1 MKKPRKRGRVH
12 RSQQNGVFARVAVV
26 RLIEK
31 EIVETEEVL
40 TSFTR
45 LNKVKI
51 LCTSEDG
58 SLWLNKLQKRL
69 EWTMWRREVRRRCGI
84 VSKLDDC
91 DVNKIISPV
100 RLICDAMGFYHLEVF
115 LVLKEKGHFKSE
127 DYARN
132 LILKLLGP
140 NSNFVVCGGIVDFD
154 ESGNRLGYDPKH
166 LRKWEMPFKRV
177 DSDMCE
183 LLHEPKNRA
192 RKEATCRRCSI

>member
-26 RLIEK
+26 RFIEK
-31 EIVETEEVL
+31 EIVKTEEVL
-40 TSFTR
+40 TSSTR

-100 RLICDAMGFYHLEVF
+100 RLICDAMGFYNLEVF

-140 NSNFVVCGGIVDFD
+140 NSNFVVCGGIVDFG

-177 DSDMCE
+177 SIG
-183 LLHEPKNRA
+183 LPAGHSLKA
-192 RKEATCRRCSI
+192 RICINCHWVWHSS